1 MKKKELNNIM
11 LQWERFY
18 AEKGIGSD
26 VQSLY
31 LEYVKNLLSK
41 DLPPIF
47 DFHHLCLML
56 GIKDEVVAAM
66 VSGTESFYRSF
77 SIPKKKG
84 GSRDI
89 SAPYPSLKHA
99 QLWIY
104 HNILKKLKTHGCAHG
119 FIPNRSIITNVQT
132 HLPNRILLKI
142 DLKDFFSTIR
152 IEWIIQV
159 FKSLGY
165 EHHVA
170 FYLASLC
177 CCNGSLPQGAPTSPV
192 LSNLTS
198 IHLDRRLFRLAKKY
212 HLAYTRYADDIA
224 FSGNT
229 IPVKFIEYVKSIIE
243 DCGLEVNN
251 NKVRLYNEN
260 GSKILTGICL
270 SNGEARLPREKR
282 RELEK
287 ELHYIEKFGLD
298 GHIRHSKIK
307 DAHYLESLIGR
318 VGFWLQVEPDNL
330 YAQKMKVMLY
340 SEKQRR
346 SILK

>member
-1 MKKKELNNIM
+1 MKKKELNSIM
-11 LQWERFY
+11 SQWERFY
-18 AEKGIGSD
+18 TEKGIEPN

-31 LEYVKNLLSK
+31 LEYVKGLLSK

-47 DFHHLCLML
+47 DFHHLCILL

-66 VSGTESFYRSF
+66 VNGTESFYRTF
-77 SIPKKKG
+77 SIPKKSG
-84 GSRDI
+84 GSREI
-89 SAPYPSLKHA
+89 SAPYPSLKYV

-119 FIPNRSIITNVQT
+119 FVSNRSIISNVQT
-132 HLPNRILLKI
+132 HLPNKCLLKI

-177 CCNGSLPQGAPTSPV
+177 CCQGVLPQGAPTSPV

-198 IHLDRRLFRLAKKY
+198 IHLDRRLYRLAKRFN
-212 HLAYTRYADDIA
+212 LVYTRYADDIA
-224 FSGNT
+224 FSGEKL
-229 IPVKFIEYVKSIIE
+229 PVKVIEYATSIIE
-243 DCGLEVNN
+243 DCGLVVNKT
-251 NKVRLYNEN
+251 KVRLYNEH

-270 SNGEARLPREKR
+270 SNGQARLPREKR

-287 ELHYIEKFGLD
+287 ELHYIEKYGLD
-298 GHIRHSKIK
+298 SHIRHNKIK

-330 YAQKMKVMLY
+330 FAKKMSVMLH
-340 SEKQRR
+340 EERQRR
-346 SILK
+346 SVYK